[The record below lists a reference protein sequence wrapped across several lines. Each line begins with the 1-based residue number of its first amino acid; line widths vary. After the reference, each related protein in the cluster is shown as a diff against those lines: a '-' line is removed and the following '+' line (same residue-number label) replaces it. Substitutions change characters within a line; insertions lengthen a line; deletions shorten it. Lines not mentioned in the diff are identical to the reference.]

1 MSSFNVDERYIIFWR
16 QTEMWCA
23 CNRNVLVLERTET
36 SMFESRPWNS
46 LSSSHLRLVVNS
58 RRHKHDITIEDT
70 YLALSPLSE
79 GARKRR
85 TCVRSMIIVS
95 NTKDNRNSP
104 VTRVSDTKWYLRWH
118 VETPRTKIRDA
129 IKLRL
134 KSSTSISLWS
144 DSNRRCNPSKDRP
157 LYLLVGFWVCWF
169 LSVLVF
175 ECVAFWVCWC
185 LSESYYVQILKRTM
199 QKCIRHWIESSKHGN
214 N

>member
-85 TCVRSMIIVS
+85 T
-95 NTKDNRNSP
+95 
-104 VTRVSDTKWYLRWH
+104 
-118 VETPRTKIRDA
+118 KIRDA

-199 QKCIRHWIESSKHGN
+199 QKFIRHWIESSKHGN

>member
-104 VTRVSDTKWYLRWH
+104 VTRVSDTKWYLSEMLKHH
-118 VETPRTKIRDA
+118 VPKFEMRSSYVSNHQLPFHFEVIRTEGVIRPRTDLCI
-129 IKLRL
+129 
-134 KSSTSISLWS
+134 
-144 DSNRRCNPSKDRP
+144 C
-157 LYLLVGFWVCWF
+157 
-169 LSVLVF
+169 VLVF
-175 ECVAFWVCWC
+175 ECLSVWVIF
-185 LSESYYVQILKRTM
+185 LRLKWV
-199 QKCIRHWIESSKHGN
+199 I
-214 N
+214 